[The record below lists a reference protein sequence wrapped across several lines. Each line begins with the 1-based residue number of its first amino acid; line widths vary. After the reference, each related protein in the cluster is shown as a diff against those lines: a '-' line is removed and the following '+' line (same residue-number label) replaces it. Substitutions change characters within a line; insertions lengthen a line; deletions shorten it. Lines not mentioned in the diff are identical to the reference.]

1 MIEPQTWRELLGSL
15 IENVQERQRI
25 ASLSGI
31 NAVTLQRW
39 ANSEGNPRIRNLH
52 QLISALPD
60 YASQLTAL
68 IQKEYATF
76 LESGASSEEDLSKIP
91 SNFYTNVMRAYTR
104 TAPSLRFWSIG
115 KLILQQ
121 ALQHLDPFRLG
132 LLLTITCCTV
142 PSDPSQK
149 VRSMRIFLGLGSA
162 PWQGSWDR
170 YPLFIG
176 VESLCGYVLSNRRLI
191 TIHDVQATDFISY
204 YPLVPLQDSR
214 SVVVAP
220 IQRGEGVAGCFC
232 ASSTQPSYFTAE
244 RAELFQSY
252 AQLLAV
258 AFQPTEFY
266 RSQNID
272 LGLFPSFGQQERYFA
287 TFQTRLLH
295 TMRNAILGGQPL
307 SSQQAMQ
314 MVLAQLEEELLQATV
329 EQQSEDSPKF
339 KLF

>member
-1 MIEPQTWRELLGSL
+1 MTEPQTWRELLGSL
-15 IENVQERQRI
+15 IENAQERQRI

-39 ANSEGNPRIRNLH
+39 VNNEGNPRIRNLH
-52 QLISALPD
+52 QLLSALPD

-68 IQKEYATF
+68 IQKEYVTF
-76 LESGASSEEDLSKIP
+76 LESSTGNEEDLSKIP
-91 SNFYTNVMRAYTR
+91 SNFYTNVMRTYTK

-121 ALQHLDPFRLG
+121 AMQHLDPFRLG
-132 LLLTITCCTV
+132 MLLLITGCTI
-142 PSDPSQK
+142 PDDPSQK
-149 VRSMRIFLGLGSA
+149 VRSMRIFLGLGSG
-162 PWQGSWDR
+162 PWQSSWDR

-176 VESLCGYVLSNRRLI
+176 VESLCGYVLSNRRVI
-191 TIHDVQATDFISY
+191 TIQDTQARDSVSY
-204 YPLVPLQDSR
+204 YPMLPVKQAG

-232 ASSTQPSYFTAE
+232 TISTQPSYFTAE
-244 RAELFQSY
+244 RVELFQSY

-258 AFQPTEFY
+258 AFMPAEFY
-266 RSQNID
+266 RPQNID
-272 LGLFPSFGQQERYFA
+272 LGLFPSHEQQQGYFA

-295 TMRNAILGGQPL
+295 TMRDAILEGQSL

-314 MVLAQLEEELLQATV
+314 QVLVQLEKELLQAT
-329 EQQSEDSPKF
+329 SER
-339 KLF
+339 L